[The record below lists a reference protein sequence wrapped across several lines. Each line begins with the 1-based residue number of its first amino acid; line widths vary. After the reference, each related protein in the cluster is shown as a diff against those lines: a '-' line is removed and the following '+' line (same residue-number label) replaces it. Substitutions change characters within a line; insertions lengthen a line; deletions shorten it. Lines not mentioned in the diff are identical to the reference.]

1 MVAEKR
7 PMAGNCPISAKP
19 VIKLNNKREHSPE
32 LNKFQDILAFVRVAE
47 LGSFTAAAR
56 TLGFS
61 TSAVTKSVTRLEEG
75 LGAQLFHRTTRRM
88 HLTEYGSE
96 FYERCRKILQDMD
109 DAEAAVRER
118 SIAPSGLV
126 RIALPPSFGRRTV
139 IPALAG
145 FYQRYPD
152 VTLELSMKHQT
163 ANPIEGGYDLVVHSG
178 RLADSRL
185 INRILL
191 RGPQK
196 TVASPAYIERHGRP
210 ASPDE
215 LLGHNCVVG
224 GFGPNW
230 HFRGPD
236 GEDHVVRV
244 AGSLV
249 TDSGD
254 ILREAAVA
262 GIGISQAT
270 WWIFRD
276 DLESGA
282 LVSLLD
288 DYEIEADPISIVFPA
303 HRRTPVKVRAVVDF
317 LLQIT
322 RNNSF

>member
-1 MVAEKR
+1 
-7 PMAGNCPISAKP
+7 
-19 VIKLNNKREHSPE
+19 

-56 TLGFS
+56 TLSFS
-61 TSAVTKSVTRLEEG
+61 TSAVTKSVTRLEED
-75 LGAQLFHRTTRRM
+75 LGAQLMHRTTRRM

-96 FYERCRKILQDMD
+96 FYERCRQILKDMD

-139 IPALAG
+139 IPALQS
-145 FYQRYPD
+145 FYKRYPD
-152 VTLELSMKHQT
+152 VVLELCLKHQT
-163 ANPIEGGYDLVVHSG
+163 ANPIDGGYDLVVHSG

-185 INRILL
+185 INRILV
-191 RGPQK
+191 RGTQK
-196 TVASPAYIERHGRP
+196 TVASPAYLEQHGRP
-210 ASPDE
+210 ETPAD
-215 LLGHNCVVG
+215 LLSHNCIVG
-224 GFGPNW
+224 GFGANW
-230 HFRGPD
+230 HFK
-236 GEDHVVRV
+236 GEGSDDQVVRV
-244 AGSLV
+244 SGSLV

-282 LVSLLD
+282 LVTLLD
-288 DYEIEADPISIVFPA
+288 EYEIEADPISIVFPA

-322 RNNSF
+322 RSNRF